1 MNKYYKKKIL
11 SYYLIGLVVPVLL
24 FFFKLQVI
32 DYQKYKRLSGKNSI
46 RSVEIKAPRGII
58 YDRNNIPLVDNLPTY
73 SLKVIPV
80 DVIDRKTKSI
90 SDNFNIELLESII
103 DFDKEAFIS
112 KVMDK
117 NQSLEKFIPVTI
129 KRFIKFEE
137 RIMIEERIEDFP
149 GILFSTIPARKYV
162 SRVNLSH
169 ALGYLG
175 LVDKEKKTHLNHV
188 DSLFKY
194 SLGDVYGRSGIEKA
208 YEYSLRGKNGIEYR
222 LVDNRGVDQGQV
234 IQKDNLDVFNGPPL
248 FTTIDLEIQSIVEKS
263 LSNNSGAII
272 CMDPSNGEILAFA
285 SSPDYDLKSF
295 IGPVPKKQWDEWN
308 TDSKT
313 PLLNRVISGEYPPG
327 SVFKLV
333 TAALLLK
340 KNQQNNIYECSGEH
354 EVGVSEFK
362 KCWNPSGHGKINLAE
377 ALKFSCNVY
386 FYKAIENITF
396 EDLALTAQEFNFGNR
411 VGINIPS
418 ERKGLIPTPN
428 YMRKKYEFRDE
439 NGLWITDWAR
449 RGTKANMGIG
459 QGDVLATPL
468 QVINLI
474 NIIANKGYS
483 YTPHLVIG
491 EKNIIK
497 KNIDLGSNIW
507 KFLNKAMWDVVNS
520 KDGTGKS
527 AKIYDKNVN
536 IRGKTGTAQN
546 PHGEDHSWFAGYMT
560 ARNLNKISVVVM
572 IEHGGRGSGVAS
584 LTAKDIFS
592 YFSSINRD

>member
-1 MNKYYKKKIL
+1 M
-11 SYYLIGLVVPVLL
+11 VPVLL

-32 DYQKYKRLSGKNSI
+32 DHQKYKRLSGKNSI

-58 YDRNNIPLVDNLPTY
+58 YDRNHNPLVDNLPTY

-80 DVIDRKTKSI
+80 DVIDRKTKRI
-90 SDNFNIELLESII
+90 SNNFNIELLESII

-112 KVMDK
+112 KVMGK

-175 LVDKEKKTHLNHV
+175 LVDKEKKIHLNHE

-194 SLGDVYGRSGIEKA
+194 SVGDVYGRSGIEKA

-222 LVDNRGVDQGQV
+222 LVDNRGVDQGEV
-234 IQKDNLDVFNGPPL
+234 VQKDKLDVLNGPL
-248 FTTIDLEIQSIVEKS
+248 LVTTIDLEIQSIAEKS

-272 CMDPSNGEILAFA
+272 CMDPSNGEILAFI

-308 TDSKT
+308 NDSRT

-354 EVGVSEFK
+354 EVSVSEFK
-362 KCWNPSGHGKINLAE
+362 KCWNPLGHGKINLAE
-377 ALKFSCNVY
+377 ALKSSCNVY
-386 FYKAIENITF
+386 FYKAIENIAF
-396 EDLALTAQEFNFGNR
+396 EDLALMAQEFNFGQR
-411 VGINIPS
+411 VGVNVSS
-418 ERKGLIPTPN
+418 ERKGLIPTPS
-428 YMRKKYEFRDE
+428 YMKKKYEFRDE
-439 NGLWITDWAR
+439 NGVWITDWAR

-497 KNIDLGSNIW
+497 KNVDLDLNIW
-507 KFLNKAMWDVVNS
+507 KFLNKAMWDVVNT

-572 IEHGGRGSGVAS
+572 VEHGGRGSGVAS
-584 LTAKDIFS
+584 LIAKDIFS
-592 YFSSINRD
+592 YFSSINKD